1 VAERCSSVLLPPARL
16 ALSISGNIVEYS
28 QPTAIDMQAPRLRRS
43 LSLWNLLIYGIVLIQ
58 PTAPMPVFGI
68 VNNQARGHV
77 VTTLLIGMV
86 AMLFTAISYGR
97 MASAYPSAGS
107 AYTYASR
114 ELHPIMGYITG
125 WAMLME
131 YIFSPLICVI
141 WCSKAAQNI
150 VPALPYWGAAAF
162 FALLFT
168 ALNLRG
174 IRTSARI
181 NEGMAA
187 AMAVVI
193 VVFFVAACRYLL
205 HQGPHGT
212 SFYSHPIYDPAT
224 FSPAALFSGTSIAV
238 LTYMGFDGIT
248 TLSEEA
254 KHPRR
259 DILRAT
265 VLVCVITGVLA
276 SLEVYAAQLIW
287 PHGEAFSPQTVDTA
301 YAYVAGRAGGP
312 LLFHL
317 INSTL
322 LLANIGSGMGA
333 QLASARLLYGMG
345 RGKAIPEKFFG
356 ALEPRRRIP
365 ANNVV
370 LIGAVAL
377 IGACAI
383 SYTRGAELLNFGA
396 FVAFMGVNAAA
407 FAHDLRSESSRR
419 PLRLLSP
426 LIGFI
431 ICIFLWW
438 NLSLQAK
445 LFGALCLAVAMAY
458 GAYASHGFRD
468 GLLQFEMPAQ
478 E

>member
-1 VAERCSSVLLPPARL
+1 MDFSEPTLTDV
-16 ALSISGNIVEYS
+16 
-28 QPTAIDMQAPRLRRS
+28 QPPRLRRS

-68 VNNQARGHV
+68 VNNEARGHV

-86 AMLFTAISYGR
+86 AMSFTAISYGR

-114 ELHPIMGYITG
+114 ELRPIMGYITG
-125 WAMLME
+125 WGMLME

-168 ALNLRG
+168 VLNLRG

-187 AMAVVI
+187 AMTVVI
-193 VVFFVAACRYLL
+193 VIFFIAAFRYLQ
-205 HQGPHGT
+205 HQGPQ
-212 SFYSHPIYDPAT
+212 SAEFYTHPFYDPVT

-254 KHPRR
+254 ESPRR

-265 VLVCVITGVLA
+265 VLVCLITGVVA

-287 PHGEAFSPQTVDTA
+287 PRGEVFSPQTVDTA

-356 ALEPRRRIP
+356 VLEPRRRIP

-377 IGACAI
+377 MGACAI

-407 FAHDLRSESSRR
+407 FARELRNEPRRR
-419 PLRLLSP
+419 PLHLVSP
-426 LIGFI
+426 VTGFS
-431 ICIFLWW
+431 ICLFLWW

-445 LFGALCLAVAMAY
+445 LFGILCLAVAMAY
-458 GAYASHGFRD
+458 AAYASHGFRD
-468 GLLQFEMPAQ
+468 GLLQSEAPAQ
-478 E
+478 D

>member
-1 VAERCSSVLLPPARL
+1 MAELSPAENQ
-16 ALSISGNIVEYS
+16 S
-28 QPTAIDMQAPRLRRS
+28 PHLRRS
-43 LSLWNLLIYGIVLIQ
+43 LGLWNLLIYGIVLIQ

-68 VNNQARGHV
+68 VDNQARGHV
-77 VTTLLIGMV
+77 VTTLLVGMV

-131 YIFSPLICVI
+131 YVFSPLICVI
-141 WCSKAAQNI
+141 WCSKALQNI
-150 VPALPYWGAAAF
+150 VPALPYWAAAIF

-168 ALNLRG
+168 VLNLRG

-181 NEGMAA
+181 NEGLAT
-187 AMAVVI
+187 AMAIVI
-193 VVFFVAACRYLL
+193 AVFFVAAFKYLL
-205 HQGPHGT
+205 RHALH
-212 SFYSHPIYDPAT
+212 SAAFYTNPFYDPAT
-224 FSPAALFSGTSIAV
+224 FSTSALFSGTSIAV

-254 KHPRR
+254 KNPRR

-265 VLVCVITGVLA
+265 VLVCIVTGILA
-276 SLEVYAAQLIW
+276 SMEVYAAQLIW
-287 PHGEAFSPQTVDTA
+287 PRGETFPAQTVDTA
-301 YAYVAGRAGGP
+301 YAYVAGKAGGP

-345 RGKAIPEKFFG
+345 KGKAIPEKVFG
-356 ALEPRRRIP
+356 VLEPQRKIP

-377 IGACAI
+377 VGACAI
-383 SYTRGAELLNFGA
+383 SYERGAELLNFGA

-407 FAHDLRSESSRR
+407 FARDLRSESRSRFL
-419 PLRLLSP
+419 PLLSS
-426 LIGFI
+426 LIGFA
-431 ICIFLWW
+431 ICLFLWW
-438 NLSLQAK
+438 NLSVQAK
-445 LFGALCLAVAMAY
+445 LFGTLCLGVAVAYA
-458 GAYASHGFRD
+458 AYASRGFRKKVM
-468 GLLQFEMPAQ
+468 QFEASVQ
-478 E
+478 D

>member
-1 VAERCSSVLLPPARL
+1 MKVAEPS
-16 ALSISGNIVEYS
+16 
-28 QPTAIDMQAPRLRRS
+28 PTHIQEPQLRRS
-43 LSLWNLLIYGIVLIQ
+43 LSLWNLVIYGIVLIQ

-77 VTTLLIGMV
+77 VSTLLIGMV

-114 ELHPIMGYITG
+114 ELHPIMGYVTG

-131 YIFSPLICVI
+131 YLFSPLICVI

-168 ALNLRG
+168 VLNLRG

-193 VVFFVAACRYLL
+193 VIFFVVAFRYLL
-205 HQGPHGT
+205 HQGPQ
-212 SFYSHPIYDPAT
+212 SSAFYTNPFYDPAT
-224 FSPAALFSGTSIAV
+224 FSPSALFSGTSIAV

-254 KHPRR
+254 KNPRR

-265 VLVCVITGVLA
+265 VLVCLVTGVLA

-287 PHGEAFSPQTVDTA
+287 PRGELFSPQTVDTA
-301 YAYVAGRAGGP
+301 YSYVAGRAGGP

-345 RGKAIPEKFFG
+345 RGKAIPERFFG
-356 ALEPRRRIP
+356 VLEPKRRIP
-365 ANNVV
+365 ANNVM
-370 LIGAVAL
+370 LIGIVVL
-377 IGACAI
+377 VGACAI

-407 FAHDLRSESSRR
+407 FARDLRNEFKRKIF
-419 PLRLLSP
+419 RLLSP
-426 LIGFI
+426 LIGFLV
-431 ICIFLWW
+431 CLFLWW
-438 NLSLQAK
+438 NLSFQAK
-445 LFGALCLAVAMAY
+445 LFGTFCLAIAMAY
-458 GAYASHGFRD
+458 AAYASHGFRE
-468 GLLQFEMPAQ
+468 GRLQFEVTVQ
-478 E
+478 D

>member
-1 VAERCSSVLLPPARL
+1 MAEVT
-16 ALSISGNIVEYS
+16 
-28 QPTAIDMQAPRLRRS
+28 PTDNQCPQLRRS
-43 LSLWNLLIYGIVLIQ
+43 LGLWNLLIYGIVLIQ

-68 VNNQARGHV
+68 VNNQAGGHV

-131 YIFSPLICVI
+131 YVFSPLICVI
-141 WCSKAAQNI
+141 WCSKALQNI
-150 VPALPYWGAAAF
+150 VPVLPYWAAAVF

-168 ALNLRG
+168 VLNLRG

-181 NEGMAA
+181 NEGLAA
-187 AMAVVI
+187 AMAIVI
-193 VVFFVAACRYLL
+193 AVFFIAAFRYLL
-205 HQGPHGT
+205 HYAPHIAR
-212 SFYSHPIYDPAT
+212 FYSIPFYDPRT
-224 FSPAALFSGTSIAV
+224 FSTSTLFSGTSIAV

-254 KHPRR
+254 KNPRR

-265 VLVCVITGVLA
+265 VLVCIVTGVLA
-276 SLEVYAAQLIW
+276 SMEVYAAQLIW
-287 PHGEAFSPQTVDTA
+287 PRGETFSSQTVDTA

-322 LLANIGSGMGA
+322 LLANVGSGMGA

-345 RGKAIPEKFFG
+345 KGKAIPEKVFG
-356 ALEPRRRIP
+356 MLEPRRRIP

-370 LIGAVAL
+370 VIGAVAL

-383 SYTRGAELLNFGA
+383 SYARGAELLNFGA

-407 FAHDLRSESSRR
+407 FARDLRCKDSRQIL
-419 PLRLLSP
+419 PLLSS
-426 LIGFI
+426 LLGFA
-431 ICIFLWW
+431 ICLFLWW
-438 NLSLQAK
+438 NLSVEAK
-445 LFGALCLAVAMAY
+445 LFGTLCLGIAVAYA
-458 GAYASHGFRD
+458 AYASRGFRK
-468 GLLQFEMPAQ
+468 GALQFEAPVQ
-478 E
+478 D

>member
-1 VAERCSSVLLPPARL
+1 MAEL
-16 ALSISGNIVEYS
+16 
-28 QPTAIDMQAPRLRRS
+28 TADNQIPRLRRS
-43 LSLWNLLIYGIVLIQ
+43 LGLWNLLIYGIVLIQ

-97 MASAYPSAGS
+97 MACAYPSAGS

-114 ELHPIMGYITG
+114 ELHPIMGCITG

-131 YIFSPLICVI
+131 YVFSPLICVI
-141 WCSKAAQNI
+141 WCSKALQNI
-150 VPALPYWGAAAF
+150 IPALPYWVASIF

-168 ALNLRG
+168 ILNLRG

-181 NEGMAA
+181 NEGLAA
-187 AMAVVI
+187 AMAIVI
-193 VVFFVAACRYLL
+193 AVFFIAAIRYLL
-205 HQGPHGT
+205 HHAPHSAG
-212 SFYSHPIYDPAT
+212 FYTNPFYDPAT
-224 FSPAALFSGTSIAV
+224 FSPSALFSGTSIAV

-254 KHPRR
+254 KNPRR

-265 VLVCVITGVLA
+265 VLVCLFTGVLA
-276 SLEVYAAQLIW
+276 SFEVYAAQLIW
-287 PHGEAFSPQTVDTA
+287 PRGEAFSSQTVDTA

-322 LLANIGSGMGA
+322 LLANVGSGMGA

-345 RGKAIPEKFFG
+345 KGNAIPEKVFG

-365 ANNVV
+365 ANNVILIGAVV
-370 LIGAVAL
+370 LIGACL
-377 IGACAI
+377 I

-407 FAHDLRSESSRR
+407 FARDLRNKSRR
-419 PLRLLSP
+419 RLLRLLSS
-426 LIGFI
+426 LTGFA
-431 ICIFLWW
+431 ICLFLWW
-438 NLSLQAK
+438 NLSIPAK
-445 LFGALCLAVAMAY
+445 LFGTLGLSIALAY
-458 GAYASHGFRD
+458 AAYASRGFRK
-468 GLLQFEMPAQ
+468 GVLQFEAPVQ
-478 E
+478 D

>member
-1 VAERCSSVLLPPARL
+1 MAELTPAL
-16 ALSISGNIVEYS
+16 NQSLH
-28 QPTAIDMQAPRLRRS
+28 LRRS
-43 LSLWNLLIYGIVLIQ
+43 LGLWNLLIYGIVLIQ

-97 MASAYPSAGS
+97 LASAYPSAGS

-114 ELHPIMGYITG
+114 ELHSIVGYITG

-131 YIFSPLICVI
+131 YVFSPLICVI
-141 WCSKAAQNI
+141 WCSKAVQNI
-150 VPALPYWGAAAF
+150 IPALPYWAAAIF

-168 ALNLRG
+168 ILNLRG

-181 NEGMAA
+181 NEGLAA
-187 AMAVVI
+187 AMVLVI
-193 VVFFVAACRYLL
+193 AVFFIAALRYLL
-205 HQGPHGT
+205 HHAPH
-212 SFYSHPIYDPAT
+212 SAKFYTNPFYDPAT
-224 FSPAALFSGTSIAV
+224 FSPSALFRGTSIAV

-248 TLSEEA
+248 TLSEES
-254 KHPRR
+254 KNPQR

-265 VLVCVITGVLA
+265 VLVCVATGALA

-287 PHGEAFSPQTVDTA
+287 PSGEAFSLQTVDTA

-322 LLANIGSGMGA
+322 LLASVGSGMGA

-345 RGKAIPEKFFG
+345 KSKAIPERFFG
-356 ALEPRRRIP
+356 VLEPRRRIP
-365 ANNVV
+365 ANNVI

-377 IGACAI
+377 IGACTI
-383 SYTRGAELLNFGA
+383 NFTRGTELLNFGA
-396 FVAFMGVNAAA
+396 FVAFMGVDAAA
-407 FAHDLRSESSRR
+407 FARDLRNESSK
-419 PLRLLSP
+419 RLLP
-426 LIGFI
+426 LFSSLMGFA
-431 ICIFLWW
+431 ICLFLWW

-445 LFGALCLAVAMAY
+445 LIGTLCLTIAVSCAAY
-458 GAYASHGFRD
+458 TSRGFRK
-468 GLLQFEMPAQ
+468 GVLRFEAPGQ
-478 E
+478 G